1 MYLVMTDTLP
11 PATDRFACTI
21 EMLCQAIAARG
32 PKAGVFLPL
41 LNLAWSR
48 VRRTGARFARLA
60 ARVRSGELPAA
71 ARRARSLASDQ
82 PAEFR
87 ADRETKQ
94 RKSDEPVERRAGRLP
109 RGYAWLFRLVPEA
122 PCYGSQL
129 NYLLSDPEM
138 KALLAAAPQM
148 GRLLRPLCEMLGVKI
163 ADHPLLHTR
172 RMREAAS
179 AAAAPADAGAPAR
192 NSAGTTSAT
201 RRTRH
206 HAGRPAAAS
215 ADASVDAVAQAG
227 VIASADAV
235 APARRSARKRRPA
248 ETVFYAGLQPPV
260 RLPDVPR
267 TGEQPPWAEP
277 IRPIKR

>member
-1 MYLVMTDTLP
+1 MTYTLP

-60 ARVRSGELPAA
+60 ARVRSGELPTA

-94 RKSDEPVERRAGRLP
+94 RKSDAPVERRAERRAGRLP

-122 PCYGSQL
+122 PCYG
-129 NYLLSDPEM
+129 
-138 KALLAAAPQM
+138 
-148 GRLLRPLCEMLGVKI
+148 
-163 ADHPLLHTR
+163 
-172 RMREAAS
+172 AAS
-179 AAAAPADAGAPAR
+179 
-192 NSAGTTSAT
+192 
-201 RRTRH
+201 
-206 HAGRPAAAS
+206 
-215 ADASVDAVAQAG
+215 
-227 VIASADAV
+227 
-235 APARRSARKRRPA
+235 
-248 ETVFYAGLQPPV
+248 
-260 RLPDVPR
+260 
-267 TGEQPPWAEP
+267 
-277 IRPIKR
+277 